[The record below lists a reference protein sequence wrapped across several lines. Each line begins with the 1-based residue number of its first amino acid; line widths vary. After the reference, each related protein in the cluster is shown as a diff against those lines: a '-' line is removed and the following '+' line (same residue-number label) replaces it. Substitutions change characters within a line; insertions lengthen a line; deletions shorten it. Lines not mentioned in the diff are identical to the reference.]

1 MAIVNA
7 GTANE
12 LSENDVPAGYS
23 RPSVTKFTDW
33 TYKQTLSLLV
43 LKATV
48 HNSDPKVTMANIISN
63 GTIGITKQIDD
74 IIAADM
80 NASET
85 VKHYKDWTNI
95 SNNFSNVNGAGDYL
109 TDTAASYQV
118 TVTTYIKSV

>member
-1 MAIVNA
+1 MAISNS

-33 TYKQTLSLLV
+33 TYKQTLSLTV

-63 GTIGITKQIDD
+63 GTIGITKQIND
-74 IIAADM
+74 IIAADWI
-80 NASET
+80 ASET
-85 VKHYKDWTNI
+85 VTHYTDWTNI